1 MLVRVGLLRILE
13 YILLLLPEHVNIH
26 LFGVKGAAIKKLAA
40 FPRIVSMDSAA
51 WDFRARMDARESK
64 QKYSIAFRGAHM
76 KEWYKK
82 QG

>member
-1 MLVRVGLLRILE
+1 MDYLQGISSRANHNGCAENRG
-13 YILLLLPEHVNIH
+13 PHT
-26 LFGVKGAAIKKLAA
+26 GAAIKKLAA